1 MSSLPSIA
9 QPFFVGCCVILAILI
24 LLVMIRTILG
34 PKIADR
40 IMSINMIGTLVMT
53 MIAVISYLND
63 ESYLLDICLIYAAIS
78 FIAVIV
84 LSKVY
89 TERYLADK
97 ADEKARREAE
107 NKKEEEEKK
116 S

>member
-9 QPFFVGCCVILAILI
+9 APFFVGCCIVLAVLILA
-24 LLVMIRTILG
+24 VMIRTIMG

-40 IMSINMIGTLVMT
+40 IMAVNMIGTLVMT
-53 MIAVISYLND
+53 LIAVISYIND

-97 ADEKARREAE
+97 ADEKA
-107 NKKEEEEKK
+107 KEEEEKK
-116 S
+116 P

>member
-1 MSSLPSIA
+1 MSEFPSIA
-9 QPFFVGCCVILAILI
+9 TPFFVGCCIVLAVLILA
-24 LLVMIRTILG
+24 VMIRTIMG

-40 IMSINMIGTLVMT
+40 IMAVNMIGTLVMT
-53 MIAVISYLND
+53 MIAVISFIND

-97 ADEKARREAE
+97 ADEKAEQKAE
-107 NKKEEEEKK
+107 KEEKK
-116 S
+116 P

>member
-1 MSSLPSIA
+1 MSQLPAVAS
-9 QPFFVGCCVILAILI
+9 PFFIGCCIVLAVLI
-24 LLVMIRTILG
+24 LLVMIRTIIG

-40 IMSINMIGTLVMT
+40 IMAINMIGTLIMT

-78 FIAVIV
+78 FIAVII

-89 TERYLADK
+89 TDLYLADK
-97 ADEKARREAE
+97 ADEK
-107 NKKEEEEKK
+107 KEKEGEEKK
-116 S
+116 

>member
-1 MSSLPSIA
+1 MNALPSIA
-9 QPFFVGCCVILAILI
+9 QPFFVGCCIVLAILI
-24 LLVMIRTILG
+24 LAVMIRTIMG

-40 IMSINMIGTLVMT
+40 IMAVNMIGTLVMT
-53 MIAVISYLND
+53 LIAVISYIND

-97 ADEKARREAE
+97 ADEKAKE
-107 NKKEEEEKK
+107 KEEKEEKK
-116 S
+116 P